1 MWCSCASS
9 SRTPGRR
16 TSRSASPPAAARATS
31 WQHWSRRGN
40 ASCSRSRCWA
50 TTAERSGGRGWPT
63 STSWSAPTTSRGS
76 RRSRRR
82 STTSSARAW
91 RRCAMP
97 RVELFGTATCPYTRD
112 LREWL
117 ELRGTEFDEY
127 DVELDAD
134 ARERM
139 RTLTAGERT
148 VPVLVEDGRVVQVG
162 WQGRG
167 CTVGG

>member
-1 MWCSCASS
+1 
-9 SRTPGRR
+9 
-16 TSRSASPPAAARATS
+16 
-31 WQHWSRRGN
+31 
-40 ASCSRSRCWA
+40 
-50 TTAERSGGRGWPT
+50 
-63 STSWSAPTTSRGS
+63 
-76 RRSRRR
+76 
-82 STTSSARAW
+82 
-91 RRCAMP
+91 MP

-127 DVELDAD
+127 DVELDAV

-139 RTLTAGERT
+139 RSLTAGART